1 MSKLSH
7 QLISTEEKGWR
18 NMNKSLKDANGFSI
32 SFGRYMNDKYN
43 LDDKELE
50 EEESSALALLILLKN
65 HAKEFK

>member
-1 MSKLSH
+1 MAKLSH

-18 NMNKSLKDANGFSI
+18 SMNKSLKDTNGFGI